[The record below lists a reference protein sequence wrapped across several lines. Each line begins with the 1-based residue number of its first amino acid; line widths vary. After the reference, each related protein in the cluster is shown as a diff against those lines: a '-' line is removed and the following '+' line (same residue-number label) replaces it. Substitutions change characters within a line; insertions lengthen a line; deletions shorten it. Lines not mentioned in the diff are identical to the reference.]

1 MSSETDKISFD
12 LQHDGAAAVNGGQ
25 PQQLLPNNSGDVA
38 AAAHQASPS
47 AVTQIKL
54 TKSEQ
59 DTKPPGQDQE
69 GTQFDIHTW
78 LNCPKVLNFTY
89 FHFKVRLAQVDPVL
103 LSQSC

>member
-1 MSSETDKISFD
+1 M
-12 LQHDGAAAVNGGQ
+12 QHDGAAAVNGGQ

-59 DTKPPGQDQE
+59 DTKPPGQDQLHHQ
-69 GTQFDIHTW
+69 GTQFDI
-78 LNCPKVLNFTY
+78 
-89 FHFKVRLAQVDPVL
+89 Q
-103 LSQSC
+103 

>member
-1 MSSETDKISFD
+1 MDPGKPYFWAFSPKFYKEEESSEADRFLW

-25 PQQLLPNNSGDVA
+25 LPQQLLPNNSGDVA

-59 DTKPPGQDQE
+59 DTKPPGQDQLHHQ
-69 GTQFDIHTW
+69 GTQFDI
-78 LNCPKVLNFTY
+78 
-89 FHFKVRLAQVDPVL
+89 Q
-103 LSQSC
+103 